1 MRRHIA
7 GHYSTCPDHRPF
19 ADSHIGQ
26 DDAVRANKDVLF
38 NYNFSVACGS
48 SGSRIK
54 VCDYRRSEADRA
66 IVSDCYFRR
75 MYFINVHKL
84 ANPDVPSDHNSA
96 QPVQP
101 WSQTESSR
109 CQKSYSTHK
118 PIEQKWQN
126 QRLRPFILGLGTMQ
140 R

>member
-1 MRRHIA
+1 MWRHIA
-7 GHYSTCPDHRPF
+7 GHYGTRPDHRPF

-26 DDAVRANKDVLF
+26 DDAVRPNKDVLF
-38 NYNFSVACGS
+38 NYNFSVACRS

-54 VCDYRRSEADRA
+54 VSDDRRSEADGA
-66 IVSDCYFRR
+66 VVSDGYFCR

-84 ANPDVPSDHNSA
+84 ANPDILSDHNSA

-101 WSQTESSR
+101 RSQTESSR
-109 CQKSYSTHK
+109 RQKSDSTHQ
-118 PIEQKWQN
+118 PIQQKWQN
-126 QRLRPFILGLGTMQ
+126 QRLLPFISGLGTMK